1 MGGVDPLAYFITFR
15 TYATWLHGDD
25 RGAVDRTHNQYGTPV
40 LPPDAR
46 WSEYERSMAAP
57 PSELDDRARA
67 VVDRTIQQV
76 CSHNRWVL
84 AALNVRTNHVHAVVS
99 AHVAPDLVMTSLKSW
114 STRRLREAGLV
125 EPEAKVW
132 SRHGSTRWIWTDRGY
147 SRAVHYTQY
156 EQGDGRVPEFESSPA
171 GG

>member
-1 MGGVDPLAYFITFR
+1 
-15 TYATWLHGDD
+15 
-25 RGAVDRTHNQYGTPV
+25 
-40 LPPDAR
+40 
-46 WSEYERSMAAP
+46 MAAP

-76 CSHNRWVL
+76 CSHKRWVL